1 MRKAKA
7 KQRIILPDP
16 KYQDEVVAKFVN
28 NLMPQGKKETAY
40 KIFYDAIDIVT
51 KRTNEDGLD
60 TFKKALENVSPQIEV
75 RSRRIGGATFQ
86 IPTEIRPDR
95 KMSIGMKNLIL
106 YARKRGDKG
115 MAAKLANEIIAA
127 SKGEGS
133 AYKRKEEI
141 HRMADANKA
150 FAHFRF

>member
-1 MRKAKA
+1 
-7 KQRIILPDP
+7 LPDP

-28 NLMPQGKKETAY
+28 NLMLQGKKETAY

>member
-28 NLMPQGKKETAY
+28 NLMLQGKKETAY

-95 KMSIGMKNLIL
+95 KMSIGMKI
-106 YARKRGDKG
+106 
-115 MAAKLANEIIAA
+115 
-127 SKGEGS
+127 
-133 AYKRKEEI
+133 
-141 HRMADANKA
+141 
-150 FAHFRF
+150 

>member
-28 NLMPQGKKETAY
+28 NLMLQGKKETAY

-115 MAAKLANEIIAA
+115 MAVKLANEIIAA